1 MDMAT
6 LTDLLRAAL
15 ESALAADEFDILVDD
30 AVGTLDVA
38 CDDWTLHLERWP
50 DGTAFLAI
58 DDEPDEPDEPG
69 DFAAAR
75 RAVMGDAVERALAD
89 VDRALDGALSRALAA
104 SGDPFSADLVA
115 TFRN

>member
-6 LTDLLRAAL
+6 LADLLRAAL

-30 AVGTLDVA
+30 AGGTLDVA

-58 DDEPDEPDEPG
+58 DDEPDEPG

-75 RAVMGDAVERALAD
+75 RAVMGDAVGLALAV

-104 SGDPFSADLVA
+104 SGDPFSADLA
-115 TFRN
+115 AALRH